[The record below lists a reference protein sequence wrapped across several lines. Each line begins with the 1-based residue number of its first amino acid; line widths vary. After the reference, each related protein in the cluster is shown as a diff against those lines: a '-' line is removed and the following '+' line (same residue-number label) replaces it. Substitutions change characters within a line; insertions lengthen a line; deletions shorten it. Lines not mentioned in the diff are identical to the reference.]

1 MCYISNSET
10 CQTSIQHQIHMVIQH
25 YLCPKLYQRSFHLS
39 LVLPSCM
46 VVPVRDLGNKSVFSS
61 SNTHFQQSFQ
71 LPTVSSSNYT
81 GIDKFFTGL
90 FPDNY
95 DEMRGRFSSPNI
107 QVSRNSLVSSTK
119 SLVAYHKRMECN
131 NTMIEDVNMDNDSP
145 ELSYKMTQEKT
156 S

>member
-1 MCYISNSET
+1 
-10 CQTSIQHQIHMVIQH
+10 
-25 YLCPKLYQRSFHLS
+25 
-39 LVLPSCM
+39 M

-61 SNTHFQQSFQ
+61 SNMHFQKSFQ

-81 GIDKFFTGL
+81 GINKFFTGL

-95 DEMRGRFSSPNI
+95 DEMRGRSSSPNI

-119 SLVAYHKRMECN
+119 SLVAYYKRMECN

-145 ELSYKMTQEKT
+145 ELSYKTTQEKT

>member
-1 MCYISNSET
+1 MSDFNTTSNPHGYLVFFVLKTLSEVT
-10 CQTSIQHQIHMVIQH
+10 
-25 YLCPKLYQRSFHLS
+25 
-39 LVLPSCM
+39 PSCM

-81 GIDKFFTGL
+81 RIDKFFAGL
-90 FPDNY
+90 FSDNY
-95 DEMRGRFSSPNI
+95 DEMRGRSSSPNI
-107 QVSRNSLVSSTK
+107 QVSRNSSVFSTK

-131 NTMIEDVNMDNDSP
+131 NTMIEDVNMDNNSP
-145 ELSYKMTQEKT
+145 KLLYKMTQEKT